1 MRQRLQ
7 VQHVV
12 RPELRLLGRRELQLQ
27 LLVRGQLQLQRLRR
41 RLQWRLRRRLQRRL
55 QKGRTSTTSMG
66 TVGDEGTELKWLA
79 EDELIEAFKLN
90 SGDNDETTSAI
101 SML

>member
-27 LLVRGQLQLQRLRR
+27 LLVRGQLQLQRLR
-41 RLQWRLRRRLQRRL
+41 RRL